1 MRGAARQIEST
12 CLDANGEIERE
23 RARGLK
29 HTRFRFRIRNRPARL
44 AARAPCPIH
53 QATLSAIDAGRRR
66 EHSPGQKQIM
76 SEQAAKKK
84 AAEAEYR
91 RGAGRMSDGRCNT
104 ELVMSYFCSVGPAA
118 MQPGEQCPAGRRR
131 ECGTDRQ
138 SAVRSAG
145 DNRLSTFVGGGS
157 RSLPL
162 PCYLRQSGVPHLTP
176 PATGLAAS

>member
-1 MRGAARQIEST
+1 MRSETETLDFVRDWVEIEIES
-12 CLDANGEIERE
+12 E

-29 HTRFRFRIRNRPARL
+29 HMRFRFRIRNQPCSLGCARAPPNPPSDAERDPRRQ
-44 AARAPCPIH
+44 AARAQPGPKANH
-53 QATLSAIDAGRRR
+53 VRTGR
-66 EHSPGQKQIM
+66 
-76 SEQAAKKK
+76 KKK
-84 AAEAEYR
+84 AAEAEFR
-91 RGAGRMSDGRCNT
+91 RGAGRMSDGRYNT

-145 DNRLSTFVGGGS
+145 DNRPSTFVGDGS

-162 PCYLRQSGVPHLTP
+162 SCSTRQSGVPHLTP
-176 PATGLAAS
+176 PATELAAS